1 MEMAVQTSSRYVG
14 GVSLQTKDDRD
25 DYVAVIGAA
34 GHVGLPFSLS
44 IAQSYRKVIGIDKN
58 QEVVDKLN
66 MGIVPYLEDDAE
78 SLLSS
83 KLYHRMVEFTTD
95 PEAVRRA
102 RMICIM
108 IGTPIDE
115 NGNPSV
121 DDIFNYFEYLHSI
134 GEIKGHIFVLRS
146 TVIPGTTRAISQKL
160 ANYGYVHGID
170 YFMFFAP
177 ERVSQGHGLTEFK
190 ELPQIIGYE
199 WNSDAPNKRYDMT
212 IDYSRQFQSDVLAKV
227 QRLFPKQSIQDEF
240 SYGFVSW
247 EEAELAK
254 LITNM
259 YRYVNFALANE
270 FYIICR
276 EHGVDATKIINLANF
291 DYPRMNMDK
300 PGFAAGPCL
309 YKDGH
314 FLLSK
319 IPYSEL
325 IRGSFTINENI
336 VDYLWNELQVYPRPQ
351 KVLILGAAFK
361 PESDDTRNS
370 LSFRMAKILKRNGIV
385 YDIYDP
391 YVAKYSKL
399 PNFGEYDMI
408 IVMTPHKVFA
418 DKKSL
423 WKRFFKKGVILVDIT
438 SKFTPNSLNGIEI
451 L

>member
-1 MEMAVQTSSRYVG
+1 MLAYQKSS
-14 GVSLQTKDDRD
+14 KD
-25 DYVAVIGAA
+25 DYVAVVGAG

-44 IAQSYRKVIGIDKN
+44 IAASHRKVIGIDKN

-66 MGIVPYLEDDAE
+66 MGIVPYIENDAE
-78 SLLSS
+78 VILGV
-83 KLYHRMVEFTTD
+83 KLHNQVIEFTTD
-95 PEAVRRA
+95 PTAVRKA
-102 RMICIM
+102 SMICIM

-121 DDIFNYFEYLHSI
+121 DDIFNYFEYLYSI
-134 GEIKGHIFVLRS
+134 DAIKGNTFVLRS
-146 TVIPGTTRAISQKL
+146 TVIPGTTRAISNKL
-160 ANYGYVHGID
+160 KMYGLIHGID
-170 YFMFFAP
+170 YFLFFAP
-177 ERVSQGHGLTEFK
+177 ERVSQGHGLAEFK
-190 ELPQIIGYE
+190 ELPQIIGYN
-199 WNSDAPNKRYDMT
+199 WNPDGLSRKEIMSV
-212 IDYSRQFQSDVLAKV
+212 DYSRQLQEDIITKV
-227 QRLFPKQSIQDEF
+227 SGLFPKHASTDSSGWGIN
-240 SYGFVSW
+240 YVSW

-270 FYIICR
+270 FYMICR
-276 EHGVDATKIINLANF
+276 EHGVDATKIINLANYE
-291 DYPRMNMDK
+291 YPRMNMDK

-319 IPYSEL
+319 VPYSEL

-336 VDYLWNELQVYPRPQ
+336 VDYLWNELQVYPRPA

-370 LSFRMAKILKRNGIV
+370 LSFRMAKVLKRNGIT

-391 YVAKYSKL
+391 YVEKYSKL
-399 PNFGEYDMI
+399 PNFGDYDMI
-408 IVMTPHKVFA
+408 IVMTPHKVFL

-438 SKFTPNSLNGIEI
+438 SKFTPNSLNGIEV